1 MWYIGRQRGTVAD
14 IFAAREAQCDWTESS
29 ATEYKSESNAKQLG
43 GFGFHSPTGAA
54 FNIESEKAPLTAPD
68 LRFYEAL

>member
-1 MWYIGRQRGTVAD
+1 
-14 IFAAREAQCDWTESS
+14 
-29 ATEYKSESNAKQLG
+29 LG

-54 FNIESEKAPLTAPD
+54 FNIESEKALLTPPD